1 MSTNTNK
8 KVIELLKVY
17 LNTTGDFRST
27 KPVPFL
33 DKGVVFFTTKVFL
46 DPALLKGN
54 AIDMRQVFLNYEVFY
69 KAVRLLQSEDYS
81 TYTPAEIQKN
91 NIEVFRKAFLN
102 EKTVIPIGSKK
113 MAIIKS
119 KYVPD
124 SFRRYVGTGIQKNTL
139 PYEVKFAVTIL
150 DAVRNL
156 KDADFTRANCKIKAS
171 ELNKQARDIFAIDLG
186 LDDEFAP
193 IQRSIV
199 KPPTTYNNPYA
210 STYNPYAPVN
220 NPYATVNNP
229 YAPVNNP
236 YATNSTTSDL
246 NKARRDLMLLL
257 KDLDKEREKTNKEH
271 YTSEWL
277 NYKDQ
282 RQNEGLPLKPMSE
295 WIAERER
302 QHFVQAYKTDWL
314 KYKQEQEALG
324 RQPDV
329 EKWRKNK
336 LEEELVNESDFY
348 AKKWLNYKSDQTVLG
363 KKPIL
368 LDWLKTELNKYKKR
382 ERAGAGER
390 GAGERGGKK
399 YRKSVKGKNKRSN
412 HKRSNHKRSN
422 HKYKRSNTRKKYK
435 NKSTI
440 KCK

>member
-1 MSTNTNK
+1 MNTNK

-17 LNTTGDFRST
+17 LNTTGDFRSVR
-27 KPVPFL
+27 PVPFM

-46 DPALLKGN
+46 DTALLKGN
-54 AIDMRQVFLNYEVFY
+54 AIDMRQVFLNYDVFY
-69 KAVRLLQSEDYS
+69 KAIRLLQSENYS

-102 EKTVIPIGSKK
+102 TKTVIPIGSKK

-124 SFRRYVGTGIQKNTL
+124 SFKPYVGTGIQKNTQ
-139 PYEVKFAVTIL
+139 PYEVRFAVTIL

-156 KDADFTRANCKIKAS
+156 TDTDFTRANCKLKAS

-199 KPPTTYNNPYA
+199 KPPTYA
-210 STYNPYAPVN
+210 N
-220 NPYATVNNP
+220 NPYATT
-229 YAPVNNP
+229 NNP
-236 YATNSTTSDL
+236 YATTNNPYATTNTPYATTNNPYATTNTPFNNTPYNNTTSEL
-246 NKARRDLMLLL
+246 NKARRELTLLL
-257 KDLDKEREKTNKEH
+257 KDLDKERERKHKEH

-282 RQNEGLPLKPMSE
+282 RQNEGLPPKPMSE
-295 WIAERER
+295 WVAERER
-302 QHFVQAYKTDWL
+302 QHFVQAYKNDWL
-314 KYKQEQEALG
+314 KYKQEQETLG

-348 AKKWLNYKSDQTVLG
+348 AKKWLNYKSDQIVLG
-363 KKPIL
+363 KKPIMI
-368 LDWLKTELNKYKKR
+368 DWLKTEMKKYKI
-382 ERAGAGER
+382 GESGR
-390 GAGERGGKK
+390 GADYRGADYRGADYRGGQK
-399 YRKSVKGKNKRSN
+399 YRKSAKGKNKRS
-412 HKRSNHKRSN
+412 K
-422 HKYKRSNTRKKYK
+422 K
-435 NKSTI
+435 NKS
-440 KCK
+440 KKNKRNKSKSKK